1 MSNDSSHKTVD
12 NIEDILQWQREPV
25 PDTSDLQAAIINQA
39 KGLPQQLEIPAKPAR
54 SRVFKLFTPR
64 WMATAACLMVVAISA
79 AFLVPNGS
87 LPPADGSDQ
96 ITLEE
101 LELQELMLLEDE
113 LLFAGI

>member
-25 PDTSDLQAAIINQA
+25 PDTGDLQAAIISQSR
-39 KGLPQQLEIPAKPAR
+39 GLPQHPETQATPAR
-54 SRVFKLFTPR
+54 NRVFDLIAPR
-64 WMATAACLMVVAISA
+64 WMATAACLMVVAVSA
-79 AFLVPNGS
+79 AFLLPNGS
-87 LPPADGSDQ
+87 LPPPNGAEQ